1 MHRRVVFISA
11 AVIVVLLANCQMQ
24 IANIES
30 GAVALPNSQHTVAE
44 LFNMMIFPL
53 TGGPPMPHIP
63 CTLIH
68 TQWSQTAEKMHKTHV

>member
-44 LFNMMIFPL
+44 LFNMNIYNARAVVSCGVELAVTNPRL
-53 TGGPPMPHIP
+53 KPKS
-63 CTLIH
+63 L
-68 TQWSQTAEKMHKTHV
+68 Q